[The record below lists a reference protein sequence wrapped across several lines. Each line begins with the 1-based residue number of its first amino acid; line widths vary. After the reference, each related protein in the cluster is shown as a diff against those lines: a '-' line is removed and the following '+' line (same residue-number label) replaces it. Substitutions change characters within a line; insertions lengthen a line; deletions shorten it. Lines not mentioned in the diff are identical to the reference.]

1 MILTDTKNLG
11 KWSNSII
18 SVLCDNCRIE
28 KNIKYKLYTSYGY
41 ENGEYLCR
49 SCKMKKNNLE
59 KWGVENVFQLDEV
72 KEKIKRGNLEKWGVE
87 NISQNSEI
95 KKKVKKSISI
105 LDKKIINEKRKATV
119 LNKWGVDNISKL
131 DSIKLKKS
139 KTCLENNGHEYI
151 SQSQSMKN
159 LRVSKNLDEFGVDH
173 FFQSDD
179 FKEKYK
185 KTNLNRW
192 GVENPSK
199 NSKISDKI
207 RVSVRQTLHQRILES
222 DRGVVSIDSE
232 GGIFKIE
239 CRDCNEIFEISYQ
252 LFYKRR
258 ETKTMICT
266 LCNPVDKHQS
276 GKEII
281 LLNYVK
287 SIYSGEIIQNFRSG
301 KSEIDIYLP
310 ELKLGFEFNGVYW
323 HSDIYKE
330 KWSHR
335 KKSDYFNE
343 IGIKVFNIWED
354 DWDHR
359 VDIIKSQIRNSL
371 GLSQRIW
378 ARKCKII
385 EINDIKSAKS
395 FLENNHIQGFVRSNV
410 KLGLTYDGEI
420 ISIMTFDN
428 LEGRKK
434 MADGEWN
441 INRFC
446 NKLGYTV
453 VGGASKL
460 INYFMKYYNP
470 NRIISYADADWSTG
484 NIYQKLGFNKVHQTN
499 PDYKYLVS
507 GKRIHKS
514 NFRKSKIGMGE
525 SSLDIPKIWD
535 CGKIKFQIIRN

>member
-18 SVLCDNCRIE
+18 SVLCDNCRME

-151 SQSQSMKN
+151 SQSQSIKN

-301 KSEIDIYLP
+301 KSEIDI
-310 ELKLGFEFNGVYW
+310 
-323 HSDIYKE
+323 
-330 KWSHR
+330 
-335 KKSDYFNE
+335 
-343 IGIKVFNIWED
+343 
-354 DWDHR
+354 
-359 VDIIKSQIRNSL
+359 
-371 GLSQRIW
+371 
-378 ARKCKII
+378 
-385 EINDIKSAKS
+385 
-395 FLENNHIQGFVRSNV
+395 
-410 KLGLTYDGEI
+410 
-420 ISIMTFDN
+420 
-428 LEGRKK
+428 
-434 MADGEWN
+434 
-441 INRFC
+441 
-446 NKLGYTV
+446 
-453 VGGASKL
+453 
-460 INYFMKYYNP
+460 
-470 NRIISYADADWSTG
+470 
-484 NIYQKLGFNKVHQTN
+484 
-499 PDYKYLVS
+499 
-507 GKRIHKS
+507 
-514 NFRKSKIGMGE
+514 
-525 SSLDIPKIWD
+525 
-535 CGKIKFQIIRN
+535 